1 MVVSGDTRS
10 IWALPWWRRPREIQV
25 TYLVCTVGMAVSFWA
40 IRGDLTVP
48 SGDRDDAGAF
58 PGPLPW
64 SSVGSG
70 DGLVRRSAALGGR
83 AARALR
89 PAEGRRAA
97 EGHRPARRD
106 MPAADRSRPARPR
119 RHGGSGRTLRR
130 HAPRRACR
138 LRDGPRR

>member
-25 TYLVCTVGMAVSFWA
+25 TYLVCTVGIAVSFWS

-48 SGDRDDAGAF
+48 SGDQDDAGAF

-70 DGLVRRSAALGGR
+70 DGLVRRRAALGGGT
-83 AARALR
+83 ARALR

-97 EGHRPARRD
+97 QGHRTARRD
-106 MPAADRSRPARPR
+106 VPAADRSRAARPR
-119 RHGGSGRTLRR
+119 RHGGRGRTLRR
-130 HAPRRACR
+130 HAPRRGR
-138 LRDGPRR
+138 PVRDCPRR